1 MAKNLVVV
9 ESPAKAKTIEK
20 FLGKKNYTVKASVGH
35 IRDLPKSKL
44 GIDVENDFEPQYITI
59 RGKGDIVSELKKEA
73 KKADKI
79 FLATDPDREGE
90 AISWH
95 LANLLK
101 IEEDKAYRI
110 EFNEITKEAVTKA
123 IKSPRKINMDIV
135 DAQQARRV
143 IDRLVGYKISPILWS
158 KVRKGLSAG
167 RVQSVA
173 TKIIRERE
181 NEINAFIPE
190 EYWNIELDVR
200 GEDKKTA
207 KFKYYGQKTSSNK
220 IKKNELKNKEQTD
233 KILTEIENKNIVI
246 DSIEIKERKRSAP
259 KPFTTS
265 LLQQEAGS
273 KISFPTKKTMSIAQ
287 QLYEGVDVKGS
298 GTLGLITYI
307 RTDSQRISEEAQE
320 HAKEFILESY
330 GSAYFKKYVN
340 QASKGKKIQDAHE
353 CIRPTYIN
361 MTPDSIKDSLS
372 KDQYKLYKLVWERFV
387 ACQMSDAKFDSQN
400 IQGSISESVFKATG
414 SIMKFDGFLKVYTY
428 AKTEENELPEF
439 ELLKE
444 YAVKKTSGTQHFTQ
458 PPARYTESTLVKI
471 LEEKGI
477 GRPSTYAPTIA
488 TILARGYIQK
498 KDNAL
503 FLTELGDIV
512 TTIMEE
518 NFANIVDID
527 FTAEMETE
535 LDMVEEG
542 KERWKDIIARFYP
555 DFAESVRVA
564 EETLEKIQMQVEE
577 TDEICE
583 LCGSNMVIR
592 HGRFGKFMAC
602 KNYPECKNTKPILER
617 IGIKC
622 PVCKDGDV
630 IVRKTKKGR
639 DFYGCSRFPECRFVS
654 WNRPTG
660 EMCELCGSYKIE
672 KITKNSKHELCSNK
686 DCPDSK
692 VKKDK

>member
-173 TKIIRERE
+173 TKIIRDRE

-287 QLYEGVDVKGS
+287 QLYEGEDVKGS